1 MSSLARVRRCV
12 GGNTVSSP
20 KQWAQIFAAVP
31 SVLLLGS
38 CRDPTIWST
47 ECRSPD
53 SAWVATARTVEH
65 GGFGTAGV
73 ETIVEVKRPGSSSSP
88 ERVLAFADG
97 GLAIHL
103 RMNWDGPTHLSVVY
117 DSDPQNLYY
126 QVVKTSGIE
135 ISVQNHSTGLQR
147 RPAASTRP

>member
-1 MSSLARVRRCV
+1 MLKR
-12 GGNTVSSP
+12 
-20 KQWAQIFAAVP
+20 KHWAQTLVAVA
-31 SVLLLGS
+31 SVLLLDA
-38 CRDPTIWST
+38 CNDPTIWST
-47 ECRSPD
+47 ECRSSD
-53 SAWVATARTVEH
+53 SAWVATAHTVEH

-88 ERVLAFADG
+88 VRVLAFADS

-117 DSDPQNLYY
+117 DSDPQMLYY

-135 ISVQNHSTGLQR
+135 ISVQNLSTGLRR
-147 RPAASTRP
+147 RPAASARP